1 MAHTLYSNVVL
12 ENKVESFLTTALDMS
27 KYATVD
33 YSLAES
39 AGMVKTINK
48 YTATG
53 AVEDLAMG
61 VGNTTSKDIAVA
73 FTPVSYTVKVT
84 QGHLPYFDEEEMK
97 DPMVV
102 EVGMKKLTDE
112 MVNDLTSK
120 IIAEFGKATLKHTM
134 TNWNFD
140 DFADAIAKYP
150 YESED
155 GLFIMINPAEKAK
168 VRKALGA
175 DLKYSEGFARTGYI
189 GHVCGVPVIV
199 SKAVPAGKGYLA
211 TKEAVTIFV
220 KKGVEVEQ
228 TRDVDLRKNDIYARK
243 CMVVA
248 LTDDTRVIELGAG
261 A

>member
-33 YSLAES
+33 YSLTES

-199 SKAVPAGKGYLA
+199 SKAVPANKGYLA
-211 TKEAVTIFV
+211 TKDAVTVFI
-220 KKGVEVEQ
+220 KKDTEVEQ
-228 TRDVDLRKNDIYARK
+228 DRNPDTRDNKFWIRKVA
-243 CMVVA
+243 VVA
-248 LTDDTRVIELGAG
+248 LTDATKAVKINIGG
-261 A
+261 

>member
-97 DPMVV
+97 LAED
-102 EVGMKKLTDE
+102 EVTKTINEITRYLSLVD
-112 MVNDLTSK
+112 
-120 IIAEFGKATLKHTM
+120 TM
-134 TNWNFD
+134 CN
-140 DFADAIAKYP
+140 
-150 YESED
+150 
-155 GLFIMINPAEKAK
+155 LINELNNKN
-168 VRKALGA
+168 VR
-175 DLKYSEGFARTGYI
+175 SSR
-189 GHVCGVPVIV
+189 
-199 SKAVPAGKGYLA
+199 
-211 TKEAVTIFV
+211 
-220 KKGVEVEQ
+220 
-228 TRDVDLRKNDIYARK
+228 
-243 CMVVA
+243 
-248 LTDDTRVIELGAG
+248 
-261 A
+261 